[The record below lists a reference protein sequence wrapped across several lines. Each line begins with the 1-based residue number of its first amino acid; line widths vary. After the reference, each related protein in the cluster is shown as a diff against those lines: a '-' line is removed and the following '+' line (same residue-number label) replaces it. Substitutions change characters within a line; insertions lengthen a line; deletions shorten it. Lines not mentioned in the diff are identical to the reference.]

1 MEIFT
6 VSLFGHRRISNTLI
20 VENALSDAVR
30 NLVINKE
37 YVEFLVGRDGDF
49 DILAASVVK
58 RCQREIRDDNSNLI
72 WVLPYLTSEYRK
84 NEVAYR
90 SYYDE
95 IEVFPN
101 AGHYKSAF
109 QSRNRFMIDRSD
121 LVLCCIERDSGGAF
135 QSVRYAERMGDNQ
148 CCCFHRTNR
157 GRIGAGSPIRPRHD
171 TVDASILFFHEI
183 AHPIYRTIVRR

>member
-6 VSLFGHRRISNTLI
+6 VSFFGHRRISNTLI

-37 YVEFLVGRDGDF
+37 YVEFLVGCDGDF

-58 RCQREIRDDNSNLI
+58 RCQREIRDDSSNLI
-72 WVLPYLTSEYRK
+72 WILPYSTSNYRK
-84 NEVAYR
+84 NEFSYR

-135 QSVRYAERMGDNQ
+135 QSVRYAERMGKQIINV
-148 CCCFHRTNR
+148 
-157 GRIGAGSPIRPRHD
+157 A
-171 TVDASILFFHEI
+171 ASIEQI
-183 AHPIYRTIVRR
+183 EDG

>member
-6 VSLFGHRRISNTLI
+6 VSFFGHRRISNTLI

-37 YVEFLVGRDGDF
+37 YVEFLVGHDGDF

-58 RCQREIRDDNSNLI
+58 RCQREIRDDSSNLI
-72 WVLPYLTSEYRK
+72 WILPYSTSNYRK
-84 NEVAYR
+84 NEFSYR

-148 CCCFHRTNR
+148 CRCFHRTKR
-157 GRIGAGSPIRPRHD
+157 GRIEAGPLSVLVLIQPVLQLSVFRRPRIFS
-171 TVDASILFFHEI
+171 TA
-183 AHPIYRTIVRR
+183 R